1 MYSLPYIKIFLL
13 LFVFSIPL
21 INKNNNGFV
30 YLKLK
35 NYQLITVLFS
45 LIIFFGFR
53 GFIDTDVHNYYRF
66 YSDVPTFFN
75 ENFISYIEKNPF
87 EIGFYFYSVFL
98 KSLGL
103 GYFGFQFINTLID
116 FIILYKF
123 FDEYIPTQKCL
134 GFLLYF
140 LFGAFSFEINLV
152 RNIKSL
158 LFFLMSIKYVH
169 TRNFKAYICLNL
181 LGFLFHTASIIFI
194 PMYFILRMKPNRK
207 LFIVLFITGNIIY
220 LLQIHFLSAL
230 LDVIIKITPN
240 SGIFRLIKIYNDSK
254 WGQFGISIGYIERTF
269 TTILIFLFYKKL
281 IVDNKNAVFIN
292 AFFIYILIYLY
303 CSELYVVIQRV
314 PNLFVFSYWILLPKI
329 YQLLSKN
336 KKILFILF
344 LFLYGLLKVN
354 SFSNKEILKYD
365 NFLSMDYES
374 IEMREK
380 AAKRYK
386 GK

>member
-158 LFFLMSIKYVH
+158 LFFFNVNK
-169 TRNFKAYICLNL
+169 IC
-181 LGFLFHTASIIFI
+181 A
-194 PMYFILRMKPNRK
+194 
-207 LFIVLFITGNIIY
+207 
-220 LLQIHFLSAL
+220 
-230 LDVIIKITPN
+230 
-240 SGIFRLIKIYNDSK
+240 
-254 WGQFGISIGYIERTF
+254 
-269 TTILIFLFYKKL
+269 YKKFQS
-281 IVDNKNAVFIN
+281 V
-292 AFFIYILIYLY
+292 YM
-303 CSELYVVIQRV
+303 S
-314 PNLFVFSYWILLPKI
+314 
-329 YQLLSKN
+329 
-336 KKILFILF
+336 
-344 LFLYGLLKVN
+344 
-354 SFSNKEILKYD
+354 
-365 NFLSMDYES
+365 
-374 IEMREK
+374 
-380 AAKRYK
+380 
-386 GK
+386 